1 MGWNWCWQCSPSC
14 RAWCPPLSPN
24 RAVPAWAAYRCHRSW
39 SMPSTMWAFG
49 ILFRCERL
57 RWLAGCWLR
66 FYLLPWF
73 SRFTVECSVFG
84 CTPLLRRFCCLHS
97 RVSLQAVWV
106 KTSSAVMRVC
116 VCRAWWLRCP
126 ALFSPTF
133 RPAPR
138 CGYKRICCHRR
149 LDLCRGTGI
158 QPARTGGSHQG
169 LRPHR
174 QGNYGIV
181 SCGRGFFVV

>member
-1 MGWNWCWQCSPSC
+1 MILTVYGRMFSLWMYAAIAPIL
-14 RAWCPPLSPN
+14 LSTF
-24 RAVPAWAAYRCHRSW
+24 A
-39 SMPSTMWAFG
+39 
-49 ILFRCERL
+49 CE
-57 RWLAGCWLR
+57 
-66 FYLLPWF
+66 P
-73 SRFTVECSVFG
+73 
-84 CTPLLRRFCCLHS
+84 
-97 RVSLQAVWV
+97 
-106 KTSSAVMRVC
+106 TSSVGKNFIRSYAGVC
-116 VCRAWWLRCP
+116 LQGVVI
-126 ALFSPTF
+126 ALSCIIFSDISSSP
-133 RPAPR
+133 PR